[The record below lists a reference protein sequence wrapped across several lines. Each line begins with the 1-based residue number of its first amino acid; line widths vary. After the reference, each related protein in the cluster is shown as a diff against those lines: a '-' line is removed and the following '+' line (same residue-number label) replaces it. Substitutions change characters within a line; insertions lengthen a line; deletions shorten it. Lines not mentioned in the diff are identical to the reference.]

1 MTNLQPKPEMPRLYR
16 VEEMTTTGWELAD
29 VNYKGLTKEEAH
41 KKLRG
46 LLNDGISP
54 QRLRAVIDRGE

>member
-54 QRLRAVIDRGE
+54 